1 MWVTGGHLRILPAT
15 VCMHLCKNTV
25 FSTTVDSGSPPH
37 LGEIRTWEEAR
48 MLASYTPYSSQRIN
62 VLDEIRKGP
71 LLRNTKLNETERAL
85 KFDGM
90 LAPFFA

>member
-1 MWVTGGHLRILPAT
+1 
-15 VCMHLCKNTV
+15 
-25 FSTTVDSGSPPH
+25 
-37 LGEIRTWEEAR
+37 

-62 VLDEIRKGP
+62 VLDEICKGP